1 MKKSVKILI
10 GVLIAA
16 VVVAGL
22 YFGLNALFPQ
32 PKQIS
37 MELEAVMVL
46 EDGTEYPCTVT
57 IRGELWEKSHRD
69 VSAGIHAHDWE
80 KEGIFIDGVLMTN
93 YFLFMP
99 EEEDSW
105 TLGNNTTNC
114 TLYLNRDF
122 SQFGAEVDAHAIRQE
137 LPSQT
142 AHVFLKSMTDAQ
154 RQEVLTLFAR

>member
-10 GVLIAA
+10 GVIIA
-16 VVVAGL
+16 VVVVVGL
-22 YFGLNALFPQ
+22 YFGLTDLFPQ
-32 PKQIS
+32 PKQVS

-93 YFLFMP
+93 YFLFNP
-99 EEEDSW
+99 EDADSW
-105 TLGNNTTNC
+105 TLGNNDTNVM
-114 TLYLNRDF
+114 LSLNRDF
-122 SQFGAEVDAHAIRQE
+122 SQFGAEVDAHVIRQE

>member
-10 GVLIAA
+10 GALIAA

-37 MELEAVMVL
+37 MELEAVMIL

-57 IRGELWEKSHRD
+57 IRGELFEKSTKD

-93 YFLFMP
+93 YFLFIP

-122 SQFGAEVDAHAIRQE
+122 SQFGAEVDAHAVRQE

-142 AHVFLKSMTDAQ
+142 AHVFLKSMTEQQ
-154 RQEVLTLFAR
+154 RQEVLALFAR

>member
-10 GVLIAA
+10 GILIA
-16 VVVAGL
+16 VVVVVGL

-37 MELEAVMVL
+37 MEMEAVMVL

-69 VSAGIHAHDWE
+69 VLAGIHAHDWE

-93 YFLFMP
+93 YFLFIP

-122 SQFGAEVDAHAIRQE
+122 SQFGAEVDAHVIRQE
-137 LPSQT
+137 LPRQT
-142 AHVFLKSMTDAQ
+142 AHVFLKSMTEAQ
-154 RQEVLTLFAR
+154 RQEVLTQFAR

>member
-10 GVLIAA
+10 GILIA
-16 VVVAGL
+16 VVVVVGL
-22 YFGLNALFPQ
+22 CFGLNALFPQ
-32 PKQIS
+32 PKQVS

-69 VSAGIHAHDWE
+69 VLAGIHAHDWE

-93 YFLFMP
+93 FFLFMP

-105 TLGNNTTNC
+105 TLGNNDNNVM
-114 TLYLNRDF
+114 LYLNRDF
-122 SQFGAEVDAHAIRQE
+122 SQFGAEVDAHTIRQE

-142 AHVFLKSMTDAQ
+142 AHVFLKSMTEAQ

>member
-10 GVLIAA
+10 GILIAI
-16 VVVAGL
+16 VVVVGL
-22 YFGLNALFPQ
+22 YFGLNVLFPQ
-32 PKQIS
+32 PKQVS

-57 IRGELWEKSHRD
+57 IRGELFEKSTKD

-93 YFLFMP
+93 FFLFMP

-105 TLGNNTTNC
+105 TLGNNDNNVM
-114 TLYLNRDF
+114 LYLNRDF

-142 AHVFLKSMTDAQ
+142 AHVFLKSMTEAQ

>member
-1 MKKSVKILI
+1 MKKPVKILI
-10 GVLIAA
+10 GILIAA
-16 VVVAGL
+16 VVVVGL

-32 PKQIS
+32 PKEIS
-37 MELEAVMVL
+37 MEMEAVMVL

-57 IRGELWEKSHRD
+57 IRGELFEKSTKD

-93 YFLFMP
+93 YFLFVP

-105 TLGNNTTNC
+105 VMGHKNTNC

-142 AHVFLKSMTDAQ
+142 AHVFLKSMAEAQ

>member
-10 GVLIAA
+10 GILIA
-16 VVVAGL
+16 VVVVVGL
-22 YFGLNALFPQ
+22 CFGLNALFPQ

-69 VSAGIHAHDWE
+69 VLAGIHAHDWE
-80 KEGIFIDGVLMTN
+80 KEGIFIDGVLMSN
-93 YFLFMP
+93 YFLFIP
-99 EEEDSW
+99 AEEDRW

-142 AHVFLKSMTDAQ
+142 AHVFLKSMTEAQ

>member
-10 GVLIAA
+10 GVLFA
-16 VVVAGL
+16 VVVVVGL

-46 EDGTEYPCTVT
+46 EDGTEHPCTVT
-57 IRGELWEKSHRD
+57 IRGELREKSTKNA
-69 VSAGIHAHDWE
+69 SAGLNARDWDS
-80 KEGIFIDGVLMTN
+80 EGIFIDDVLMTN
-93 YFLFMP
+93 HFLFNP

-105 TLGNNTTNC
+105 VMGNNNTNC

-122 SQFGAEVDAHAIRQE
+122 SQFGAEVDAHTIRQE

-142 AHVFLKSMTDAQ
+142 AHVFLKSMTEAQ

>member
-1 MKKSVKILI
+1 MKKPVKILI
-10 GVLIAA
+10 GILIAA
-16 VVVAGL
+16 VVVVGL
-22 YFGLNALFPQ
+22 YFALEALFPQ
-32 PKQIS
+32 PKRIS
-37 MELEAVMVL
+37 MELEAVMIL

-69 VSAGIHAHDWE
+69 VLAGIHAHDWE

-93 YFLFMP
+93 YFLFIP

-122 SQFGAEVDAHAIRQE
+122 SQFGAEVDAHAVRQE

-142 AHVFLKSMTDAQ
+142 AHVFLKSMTEQQ
-154 RQEVLTLFAR
+154 RQEVLALFAR

>member
-1 MKKSVKILI
+1 MKKPLKILI
-10 GVLIAA
+10 GILIAA
-16 VVVAGL
+16 VVVVGL

-32 PKQIS
+32 SKEIS
-37 MELEAVMVL
+37 MEMEAVMVL

-57 IRGELWEKSHRD
+57 IRGELWEKSTKD

-99 EEEDSW
+99 EEEGSW
-105 TLGNNTTNC
+105 TLGNNDNNVM
-114 TLYLNRDF
+114 LYLNRDF
-122 SQFGAEVDAHAIRQE
+122 SQFGAEVDAHVIRQE